1 MDFKNFKFDKNSL
14 LKIIL
19 EIIVG
24 VILVVTVI
32 NIIPVRDFYDDLTIK
47 NLDLTRE
54 ELLTKYTLI
63 MFFISILLFLA
74 GFLLVKF
81 AFYIPSYVNK
91 FKATI
96 GNKKQEDNK
105 INDSVSS
112 EEKMSGTTQ
121 IYDDDDE

>member
-96 GNKKQEDNK
+96 GNKKQEDNNK
-105 INDSVSS
+105 WKEDISKGLAS
-112 EEKMSGTTQ
+112 EEEYIKWLNQ
-121 IYDDDDE
+121 Q

>member
-91 FKATI
+91 FKATV
-96 GNKKQEDNK
+96 GNKKQDNK

-112 EEKMSGTTQ
+112 EEKMSSTTQ

>member
-54 ELLTKYTLI
+54 ELLTKYTVI
-63 MFFISILLFLA
+63 MSFISILLFLA

-91 FKATI
+91 FKTTI
-96 GNKKQEDNK
+96 ENKKQEDNK

-112 EEKMSGTTQ
+112 EEKMSSTTQ

>member
-24 VILVVTVI
+24 IILVVTVI

-91 FKATI
+91 FKATV
-96 GNKKQEDNK
+96 GNKKQDNK

>member
-24 VILVVTVI
+24 IILVVTVI

-91 FKATI
+91 FKATV

-112 EEKMSGTTQ
+112 EEKMSSTTQ

>member
-24 VILVVTVI
+24 IILVVTVI

-112 EEKMSGTTQ
+112 EEKMSSTTQ